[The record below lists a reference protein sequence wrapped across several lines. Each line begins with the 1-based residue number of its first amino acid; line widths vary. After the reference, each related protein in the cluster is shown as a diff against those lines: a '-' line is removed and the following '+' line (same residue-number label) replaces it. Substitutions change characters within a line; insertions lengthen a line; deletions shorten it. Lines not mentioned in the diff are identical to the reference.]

1 MKYNGIFVNIN
12 FDKIYYAKLSK
23 KMAEKVEIL
32 VLLVYNI
39 FEFLSDEHY
48 I

>member
-1 MKYNGIFVNIN
+1 MKKY
-12 FDKIYYAKLSK
+12 KLK
-23 KMAEKVEIL
+23 LDIEGFNLQDEEQKMDEKVENL